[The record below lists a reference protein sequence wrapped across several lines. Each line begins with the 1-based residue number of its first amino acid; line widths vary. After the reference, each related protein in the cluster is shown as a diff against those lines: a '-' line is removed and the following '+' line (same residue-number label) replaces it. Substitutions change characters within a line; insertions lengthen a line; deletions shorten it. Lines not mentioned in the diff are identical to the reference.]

1 MQVFISHT
9 QEGVPKVN
17 TGKQQKHKLSR
28 KQCVLEPF
36 MMTVAQQSNMEME
49 TEQMLQQELD
59 KNTSCV
65 FT

>member
-1 MQVFISHT
+1 
-9 QEGVPKVN
+9 
-17 TGKQQKHKLSR
+17 
-28 KQCVLEPF
+28 